1 MSLSCSSSTTYSRIP
16 HKRNLTPRDLQ
27 PVNNFTTS
35 KSEPAKYY
43 RIVENF
49 ILSKSDLYKDYIPI
63 IYMKKITYFKTSA
76 ILFLRISF
84 DK

>member
-1 MSLSCSSSTTYSRIP
+1 M
-16 HKRNLTPRDLQ
+16 H
-27 PVNNFTTS
+27 FATS
-35 KSEPAKYY
+35 KNELTKYY

-49 ILSKSDLYKDYIPI
+49 ILSKSDLYEDYISI

-76 ILFLRISF
+76 VLFLKINF